1 MRRFSVI
8 LMPCELSHGLM
19 ADLHASEIRGLP
31 VILPNGRLLGTVYD
45 SFVNTDD
52 WSCTH
57 IFVSDPPADLVEGR
71 THLAIPWKWV
81 RSVGDVV
88 LLRWFPP
95 TPLPKNL

>member
-1 MRRFSVI
+1 M
-8 LMPCELSHGLM
+8 MPHGGRQRSM
-19 ADLHASEIRGLP
+19 ADSHASDIRGLP
-31 VILPNGRLLGTVYD
+31 VILPSGRLIGTVYD
-45 SFVNTDD
+45 MFVNTDD

-57 IFVSDPPADLVEGR
+57 IFVSNPPADLVENR

>member
-1 MRRFSVI
+1 MFRAVI
-8 LMPCELSHGLM
+8 LMPHGGRQHPM
-19 ADLHASEIRGLP
+19 ADSHASDIRGLP
-31 VILPNGRLLGTVYD
+31 VILPSGRLIGTVYD
-45 SFVNTDD
+45 MFVNTDD

-57 IFVSDPPADLVEGR
+57 IFVSNPPADLVENR